1 MLFPRGLQ
9 EGSQKTQAPSPRCQR
24 LQWCWGESPRA
35 QQRFAGMG
43 RSPGR
48 GAPHQGLGL
57 APRDPLHRS
66 RQRPPAPLWVSY
78 LEKNGNHGRG
88 EQCSAQRNAEWW
100 GCGQGTM
107 ASSSTTWE
115 SNRVGSKG
123 RRSQRPSLLSF
134 WGLRRNRGKGQ
145 LSATV
150 PNFGSLQVVLTWHIP
165 WVSRGVAGGGW
176 RRPEYICQL
185 QNRGLQTERE

>member
-1 MLFPRGLQ
+1 MR
-9 EGSQKTQAPSPRCQR
+9 
-24 LQWCWGESPRA
+24 
-35 QQRFAGMG
+35 

-66 RQRPPAPLWVSY
+66 RQRPLAPLWVSY
-78 LEKNGNHGRG
+78 LEKKGNSGRG
-88 EQCSAQRNAEWW
+88 EQCRAQRNAEWW
-100 GCGQGTM
+100 VCGQETM

-115 SNRVGSKG
+115 CNGVGTRG
-123 RRSQRPSLLSF
+123 RRQRSSLLSC
-134 WGLRRNRGKGQ
+134 WRNRGKGQ

-150 PNFGSLQVVLTWHIP
+150 PNFGSLEVVLTCHIP
-165 WVSRGVAGGGW
+165 WVSRRVAGGGW

-185 QNRGLQTERE
+185 QNRRLQTGRE

>member
-1 MLFPRGLQ
+1 
-9 EGSQKTQAPSPRCQR
+9 
-24 LQWCWGESPRA
+24 
-35 QQRFAGMG
+35 
-43 RSPGR
+43 
-48 GAPHQGLGL
+48 
-57 APRDPLHRS
+57 
-66 RQRPPAPLWVSY
+66 
-78 LEKNGNHGRG
+78 
-88 EQCSAQRNAEWW
+88 
-100 GCGQGTM
+100 M